1 MATTF
6 SGYLVDISKSPYTAS
21 FDQARLGEKLKILP
35 VAGISGGGTLA
46 GFLNSLAATTFIGS
60 GWPEALNAQKLVPG
74 QNIPAASS
82 NEAGLLVVGVLLTNA
97 TGAIPGTPATALP
110 QAILDRLNDT
120 AVAKDFIG

>member
-21 FDQARLGEKLKILP
+21 FDQARLADKLKILP
-35 VAGISGGGTLA
+35 VSGISGSTLA
-46 GFLNSLAATTFIGS
+46 GFLSNLAATTFIAS

-74 QNIPAASS
+74 QNIPAATS
-82 NEAGLLVVGVLLTNA
+82 NEAGLLVVGVLLARA